1 MEPVHYF
8 ASHEE
13 VRDFFSRAVEQGR
26 RYNALVWLSVFENH
40 YDFEARVLEHDICF
54 QSAERYTSIDE
65 LARGVWE
72 WAELMEENE
81 KAPNSKHQYPNTHTG
96 SLYPLFYTL
105 ICNLGWSDALRGEA
119 LGMMELVIENDEEP
133 WDEEE
138 KRDILGF
145 FRGENSYRSLT
156 AKEGKCFSEVYDS
169 LSVPTKEGLH

>member
-1 MEPVHYF
+1 METVHYF
-8 ASHEE
+8 ASPEE

-26 RYNALVWLSVFENH
+26 RYDALVWLSVFENH

-65 LARGVWE
+65 LARGVLE
-72 WAELMEENE
+72 WIETMRSGRE
-81 KAPNSKHQYPNTHTG
+81 Q
-96 SLYPLFYTL
+96 SLDPLFYSLTG
-105 ICNLGWSDALRGEA
+105 NLGWSDAGRDEA
-119 LGMMELVIENDEEP
+119 LKLMEQSIMEDEEP

-156 AKEGKCFSEVYDS
+156 AEEGKRFSEVYDS